1 LQQVKPEEEPEV
13 KNNMIPAISVST
25 GANRSVQAAKS
36 PAKVLSK
43 KAGYTNSAKT
53 SHMHSAVVS
62 QQSKGYPK
70 SAEKKESIKE
80 EKSSLAE
87 TESRD
92 SDKDIDTF
100 KVGDSEAMS
109 NFDQDIDTFETMDL
123 EAITNKLRIECKD
136 IIKQL
141 DLDYLK
147 EN

>member
-1 LQQVKPEEEPEV
+1 
-13 KNNMIPAISVST
+13 
-25 GANRSVQAAKS
+25 
-36 PAKVLSK
+36 
-43 KAGYTNSAKT
+43 
-53 SHMHSAVVS
+53 VVS